1 MSDKNM
7 NNKNQSIQDKI
18 NEIKNRKKL
27 SESENRMKKLKD
39 LSIRSNNQSKLKI
52 TFSNDILTNEK
63 LVLWIM
69 SNELMKYSIIN
80 GNEEIVLD
88 SDFYDNVLE
97 KIDSE
102 LIDYMELLDSRMDN
116 DKEYD
121 LENLFLSVDLYEDME
136 IEECEVYKRNK
147 IYDNVNLVVL
157 GLVVFSKTN
166 IDSNNEDLGDI
177 KSNVFKLILES
188 MIKLEKVRI
197 GEVCVC
203 EECEENYREVSI
215 KLTGNENIDRVKKL
229 GIDIDNLRMVKSEMG
244 ENREETIK
252 NMINDIKK
260 E

>member
-102 LIDYMELLDSRMDN
+102 LIDYMELLDSKVDR
-116 DKEYD
+116 EYD

>member
-27 SESENRMKKLKD
+27 SERENRMKKLKD

-102 LIDYMELLDSRMDN
+102 LIDYMELLDSKVDR
-116 DKEYD
+116 EYD
-121 LENLFLSVDLYEDME
+121 LENIFLSVDLYEDME
-136 IEECEVYKRNK
+136 VEECEVYKRNK

>member
-102 LIDYMELLDSRMDN
+102 LIDYMELLDSKVDR
-116 DKEYD
+116 EYD
-121 LENLFLSVDLYEDME
+121 LENIFLSVDLYEDME

-147 IYDNVNLVVL
+147 IYDNVNLVVM

>member
-27 SESENRMKKLKD
+27 SERENRMKKLKD

-102 LIDYMELLDSRMDN
+102 LIDYMELLDSKVDR
-116 DKEYD
+116 EYD
-121 LENLFLSVDLYEDME
+121 LENIFLSVDLYEDME

-147 IYDNVNLVVL
+147 IYDNVNLVVM

>member
-102 LIDYMELLDSRMDN
+102 LIDYMELLDSKVDR
-116 DKEYD
+116 EYD
-121 LENLFLSVDLYEDME
+121 LENIFLSVDLYEDME

>member
-27 SESENRMKKLKD
+27 SERENRMKKLKD

-102 LIDYMELLDSRMDN
+102 LIDYMELLDSKVDR
-116 DKEYD
+116 EYD
-121 LENLFLSVDLYEDME
+121 LENIFLSVDLYEDME

>member
-102 LIDYMELLDSRMDN
+102 LIDYMELLDSKVDR
-116 DKEYD
+116 EYD

-147 IYDNVNLVVL
+147 IYDNVNLVVM